1 MATQAQRKAKP
12 TNWQGR
18 LEGIHGHLA
27 YGWAFNSQQPQAR
40 VVVEACLNGLP
51 FGTVVADVARAG
63 VSAINESCADVCH
76 GFVIDL
82 GQGKREGLLAARIAN
97 IDFVLSGSLQLGDSA
112 APPPPRE
119 ALSLVFGDGG
129 LRLHGW
135 VIDPL
140 QPTKQL
146 TLSALIAGKP
156 VAQSLANLEH
166 PALRAQQLGKHG
178 FVLDLPLILA
188 DGALHE
194 VAVVDES
201 GLPLTGSPVQVCCNL
216 DPIQTLVPDGSE
228 FSLLRNVLQSYQKF
242 IPHSV
247 GWDHYPGWA
256 QQFPPDLPDSTA
268 ELPRVALVISGA
280 ADLIGVTVQS
290 LQQQEGVEV
299 QIFPRG
305 RAKKAVGFEASL
317 KAALASGAQWLACVR
332 AGDTLPAHA
341 LTCATHQA
349 GSAAIVYGDSETDLA
364 GSLRPWFKPA
374 WNYEYALASDYV
386 LELMLMKRDLVEAV
400 LSRSQSFPA
409 NAAALSW
416 QVLAQLLAQ
425 LPAHA
430 HPAIVH
436 VPHVV
441 YRYQTPLSESERLER
456 HHAAAAALARLEPGA
471 QLQPMAAQDQECCA
485 RRMVRLAHSVSADQ
499 VPQVSLIIPTRD
511 QAAMLKQCIDSI
523 LQFTDYPNLE
533 IIVVDNGSSES
544 ATHTYF
550 RKLQKQGITVLPA
563 PGVFNFARINNLAVA
578 AAKGEVIGLINNDIQ
593 ALHHGW
599 LQEMLSHLI
608 QPHVGA
614 VGAKLLWPNQMVQHG
629 GIVLGVGNVAAH
641 YGNLLSDADWGDHG
655 RNQLTMQVSGVT
667 AACLLMR
674 RADYLALGGMDEH
687 AFPVA
692 FNDVDLC
699 LRLRARGQAIIWTP
713 HAKLLHAESASR
725 GQEDTPQKRARAQR
739 EIEQLRLRWGH
750 VLLHDPAYHPSLNL
764 DPHSHVFS
772 GLALPPRRRAPRLA
786 DLVSNETREES

>member
-12 TNWQGR
+12 ADWQGR
-18 LEGIHGHLA
+18 LEGIHGRLA
-27 YGWAFNSQQPQAR
+27 YGWVFNTRQPQAR

-63 VSAINESCADVCH
+63 ISAINESCEDVCH

-82 GQGKREGLLAARIAN
+82 GQGKREGLLTARVAN
-97 IDFVLSGSLQLGDSA
+97 TDFVLPGSLQLDDPA
-112 APPPPRE
+112 APAPPRE

-135 VIDPL
+135 AIDPL

-146 TLSALIAGKP
+146 KLSALIGGKL
-156 VAQSLANLEH
+156 VAQALANLEH

-188 DGALHE
+188 DGALHD

-228 FSLLRNVLQSYQKF
+228 SALLRNVLQNYQKF
-242 IPHSV
+242 IPHSL
-247 GWDHYPGWA
+247 GWDHYSGWA
-256 QQFPPDLPDSTA
+256 QHFPPILPDSPTA
-268 ELPRVALVISGA
+268 PLRIAVVISGA
-280 ADLIGVTVQS
+280 ADLIGTTVQS
-290 LQQQEGVEV
+290 LQQQEGVDV
-299 QIFPRG
+299 QNFPRG
-305 RAKKAVGFEASL
+305 RTKKAGSFEASL

-341 LTCATHQA
+341 LACATCET

-374 WNYEYALASDYV
+374 WNYEYALGSDYV

-400 LSRSQSFPA
+400 LSQSQSFPA

-416 QVLAQLLAQ
+416 QVLAQVLVQ
-425 LPAHA
+425 TS
-430 HPAIVH
+430 PAIVH
-436 VPHVV
+436 VPYVL
-441 YRYQTPLSESERLER
+441 YRYQTALSESERLER
-456 HHAAAAALARLEPGA
+456 HHAAAAALAQLEPGA
-471 QLQPMAAQDQECCA
+471 QLQPLVAQDPACCA
-485 RRMVRLAHSVSADQ
+485 RRLQRLLPSDK
-499 VPQVSLIIPTRD
+499 VPTVSLIIPTRD

-533 IIVVDNGSSES
+533 IIVIDNGSSES

-563 PGVFNFARINNLAVA
+563 PGVFNFARINNLAVT

-599 LQEMLSHLI
+599 LQEMLSHLM

-655 RNQLTMQVSGVT
+655 RNQLVLQVSGVT

-739 EIEQLRLRWGH
+739 EVEQLRLRWGH

-786 DLVSNETREES
+786 DLVSNEPREES